1 MADISTTYMGIRLSS
16 PVIVGASTFSRKIDD
31 IKKAE
36 EAGAGA
42 IVIYSLFQEQ
52 IQLEASELDD
62 ALNIGADIFPESLT
76 YFPRLEHAGPR
87 EHIMWV
93 ERTRK
98 EVDFPLI
105 GSINAI
111 SRGEWVDYARQL
123 ESAGC
128 DAIEL
133 NLYSVQTDP
142 HKTAQDIEN
151 ESLEVVASV
160 VSSVEVPVAVK
171 LSPFY
176 TATANFAHRLV
187 DVGAEG
193 LVLFNRFYQPII
205 DPDKESLV
213 INLDLSKPEETRLPL
228 RWIAI
233 LSAILDVD
241 LASSTGIH
249 TGKDAVRHILAGAKA
264 VQVVS
269 TLYRNGLDHI
279 TTINREIADWM
290 DAKGYRTIE
299 EFRGKLNQA
308 NVADPYAFERSQ
320 YIKLLL
326 SQTSEGVK
334 AK

>member
-16 PVIVGASTFSRKIDD
+16 PVIVGASTFSRRIDN

-42 IVIYSLFQEQ
+42 LVIYSLFQEQ
-52 IQLEASELDD
+52 IQIEASELENS
-62 ALNIGADIFPESLT
+62 LNIGADIFPESLT

-87 EHIMWV
+87 EHIMWI
-93 ERTRK
+93 EKTRK

-105 GSINAI
+105 GSINAV

-133 NLYSVQTDP
+133 NLYAVQTDP
-142 HKTAQDIEN
+142 HKTAQDIES
-151 ESLEVVASV
+151 ESLDVVASV

-176 TATANFAHRLV
+176 TATANFARKLV
-187 DVGAEG
+187 EAGAEG
-193 LVLFNRFYQPII
+193 LVLFNRFYQPTI
-205 DPDKESLV
+205 DPDRESLV
-213 INLDLSKPEETRLPL
+213 ISLDLSTPEETRLPL

-233 LSAILDVD
+233 LSSILDID
-241 LASSTGIH
+241 LAASTGVH
-249 TGKDAVRHILAGAKA
+249 TGKDAVRHLLAGARA

-269 TLYRNGLDHI
+269 ALYKNGLDHI
-279 TTINREIADWM
+279 TTMNREIAGWM

-308 NVADPYAFERSQ
+308 NVSDPYAFERAQ

-326 SQTSEGVK
+326 SQASETLEVR
-334 AK
+334 